1 MPKIYQFKVTPRSRT
16 SEILETQP
24 DGVIKVKL
32 AAPPVDGAANEALI
46 DLISEEWDIPKSKI
60 QLKSGH
66 TGRLKTIVLLD

>member
-1 MPKIYQFKVTPRSRT
+1 MSKIYKFKVTPRSRI

-24 DGVIKVKL
+24 DGIIKVKL

-46 DLISEEWDIPKSKI
+46 ELISEEWEIPKSKI

-66 TGRLKTIVLLD
+66 TGRLKTLLIED